1 MNIDYR
7 CIFCVSSFFTA
18 ETNRRPSCISSE
30 YHFYSIEKRRRRAIL
45 QRRENRLI
53 TVEESSHEKKSNIYV
68 YICILIYIYMKKY
81 SCTSNG
87 WDLHD
92 LPLVVRCGRGRKE
105 RCADNKSWFL
115 FDIDH
120 RWTVQLIQRARRR
133 WMCCRCVLLLLKS
146 LA

>member
-7 CIFCVSSFFTA
+7 CIFSFSSFFTA
-18 ETNRRPSCISSE
+18 EKNRRPSCISSK
-30 YHFYSIEKRRRRAIL
+30 YHFYSIERRRRRRRRSGAIL

-53 TVEESSHEKKSNIYV
+53 TVEESSHEKKQYL
-68 YICILIYIYMKKY
+68 YILIYMKKY

-92 LPLVVRCGRGRKE
+92 LPLVVGCGKGRKE
-105 RCADNKSWFL
+105 RCAGNKSWFV